1 MSSKTAAVNQNVFAL
16 LFAQI
21 KDFGANFE
29 KSVPAE
35 DKGKSRVKL
44 TAPKLKFNFPI
55 AKYLSKIKSA
65 IVYLK
70 RRPKMA
76 IGVGLG
82 LFVLII
88 AIVFLPGIWPNSAVR
103 RVAGSQSDFSPQK
116 QTAINGG
123 GFDVPIRNSEGNE
136 IGAPLRVNTTHIERA
151 EEVLYQGKP
160 LVSKKGKDFLVIN
173 LEVENSTNNRLTV
186 RPVDFYRIIDSSG
199 KSYAADIQTEAIKV
213 EPQSSKKTRVIY
225 IIADDQR
232 NIKLEIG
239 EVRGENK
246 ETIEIAI

>member
-1 MSSKTAAVNQNVFAL
+1 MF
-16 LFAQI
+16 
-21 KDFGANFE
+21 
-29 KSVPAE
+29 
-35 DKGKSRVKL
+35 
-44 TAPKLKFNFPI
+44 KFNLPLG
-55 AKYLSKIKSA
+55 KYFQKIKNA
-65 IVYLK
+65 IVYLR
-70 RRPKMA
+70 RRPKLA

-82 LFVLII
+82 IIALIL

-103 RVAGSQSDFSPQK
+103 RVAGSQTDFSPEK

-123 GFDVPIRNSEGNE
+123 KFDVPIRDSEGSE

-160 LVSKKGKDFLVIN
+160 LISKAGKDFLVIN
-173 LEVENSTNNRLTV
+173 LEVENSTDNRLTV
-186 RPVDFYRIIDSSG
+186 RPVDFYRLIDPSG